1 MTLRDGDPR
10 TVGGYRLEGRLGAGG
25 MGVVYRARSLS
36 GRQVAVKVIRPE
48 LADAPAFRE
57 RFRREVTAARQV
69 SGAFTAPVVD
79 ADADAEA
86 PWLATL
92 FVAGPSLA
100 ERVHEQGPLP
110 AVEVWMLAAGLLEA
124 LRDIHRVGL
133 VHRDLKP
140 GNVLLAQDG
149 PRVIDFGIARA
160 VDGPDATALTR
171 TGVAI
176 GTPPFMAPEQFLG
189 GEVGPA
195 ADVFAL
201 GSVLVHAATGHGP
214 FDGDNTHAVS
224 FRVVYEDPD
233 MTGLAPELVPLVES
247 CLTKDPADRPTIPD
261 LLTLLAAGPSAA
273 GRAHGPAPAAP
284 TTPAPSDAVAAP
296 GPPDGVVLPAPA
308 VGVSPAP
315 DGVFGPPPT
324 VTAGAPPVP
333 EEAGA
338 PPVSGGPEPE
348 RDAGAVDQEHRTWL
362 RRAVEAPRRMRRMRV
377 AVAVAAVVALGTGG
391 IAAWQG
397 LRDEDKGGRGAA
409 AASGGA
415 SPGASAPACGPAGA
429 VNAAGAS
436 SFKVA
441 MDHWAAGYQASCPAA
456 RTNYAPTG
464 SGAGIQQFRDGSVDF
479 ALVDRTLT
487 AAQVESAA
495 ARCPGGK
502 PVHLPLGVLPV
513 AVVVNLPG
521 VDALTLDAPT
531 LARIFRGQI
540 TRWNHAEIAAVNP
553 GRLLPDTAIQVVTPT
568 DESSTTL
575 AFTQYLSKVVP
586 TGWGSIPQSSLAPVN
601 GGPGV
606 SSALVAQAVKQ
617 RAGAVSFTR
626 FGGESAGLTTVRL
639 ATGAPEPV
647 DVGTDSATKAAATA
661 RITGTGA
668 DLALEPDST
677 TKAAGAYPIM
687 QIGYAVLCD
696 GGNDGAALART
707 RPFLGSVVAEGDG
720 ATQSGYGKLPP
731 ALAQKVRQNLATLR

>member
-1 MTLRDGDPR
+1 MTLQDGDPR

-25 MGVVYRARSLS
+25 MGVVYRAQSLS

-48 LADAPAFRE
+48 LAGDPAFRQ

-79 ADADAEA
+79 ADAEAEA

-92 FVAGPSLA
+92 FVTGPSLA

-110 AVEVWMLAAGLLEA
+110 AVEVWLLAAGLVEA
-124 LRDIHRVGL
+124 LRDIHRVRL

-160 VDGPDATALTR
+160 VDGSDATALTG
-171 TGVAI
+171 TGVVV
-176 GTPPFMAPEQFLG
+176 GTPPFMAPEQFRR

-214 FDGDNTHAVS
+214 FDGDHAHAVG

-233 MTGLAPELVPLVES
+233 LTGLAPELVPLVES
-247 CLTKDPADRPTIPD
+247 CLAKDPADRPTVPD
-261 LLTLLAAGPSAA
+261 LLTLLEARQSAA
-273 GRAHGPAPAAP
+273 GGADAPAPAPAAP
-284 TTPAPSDAVAAP
+284 TAPAPP
-296 GPPDGVVLPAPA
+296 GGVVFPAPA
-308 VGVSPAP
+308 VSASLAP

-324 VTAGAPPVP
+324 ISDAPPPVP
-333 EEAGA
+333 DEAGA
-338 PPVSGGPEPE
+338 PPVSGGPESA
-348 RDAGAVDQEHRTWL
+348 RDAGAVDQERDREHGTWL
-362 RRAVEAPRRMRRMRV
+362 RREGEAPRRRRRSRV
-377 AVAVAAVVALGTGG
+377 AVAVAAVVALGAGG

-397 LRDEDKGGRGAA
+397 LRDDDKGGRGSA

-441 MDHWAAGYQASCPAA
+441 MDQWAAGYQAACPGA

-464 SGAGIQQFRDGSVDF
+464 SGAGIQQFRDGSADF
-479 ALVDRTLT
+479 AVVDRTLT
-487 AAQVESAA
+487 AVQAESAT

-521 VDALTLDAPT
+521 VDSLTLDAPT
-531 LARIFRGQI
+531 LTRIFRGRI
-540 TRWNHAEIAAVNP
+540 TRWNDREIAAVNP
-553 GRLLPDTAIQVVTPT
+553 GRLLPDTVIQVVTPT

-575 AFTQYLSKVVP
+575 AFTQYLSQVDP
-586 TGWGSIPQSSLAPVN
+586 TGWGSIPQASLAAVN
-601 GGPGV
+601 GGPDV

-617 RAGAVSFTR
+617 TAGAVSFTR

-647 DVGTDSATKAAATA
+647 DVGTDSATKAVATA

-668 DLALEPDST
+668 DLALEPDFT

-696 GGNDGAALART
+696 RGNDGAALSRT

-720 ATQSGYGKLPP
+720 AAQSGYAKLPP
-731 ALAQKVRQNLATLR
+731 TLAQKVRQNLATLG